1 MNVTKVRESVTPE
14 ITRMIAKTAKLSL
27 TDSEVEQ
34 FTQDLKEIIS
44 AFAVLDSINVDKVKP
59 SFLPIPQRNV
69 LREDTVKK
77 SLRQEETLKFTEQQE
92 NGFFIGPRT
101 VD

>member
-14 ITRMIAKTAKLSL
+14 VTQMIAKTAKLSL
-27 TDSEVEQ
+27 TDLEVEL
-34 FTQDLKEIIS
+34 FTQDLKEILS
-44 AFAVLDSINVDKVKP
+44 AFAVLDTIDVDNVRP
-59 SFLPIPQRNV
+59 SFLAIPLRNV
-69 LREDTVKK
+69 LREDTVRQ
-77 SLRQEETLKFTEQQE
+77 SLRQDEALKFTQQHE

>member
-1 MNVTKVRESVTPE
+1 MNVTTAKESVTQD
-14 ITRMIAKTAKLSL
+14 ITRMIARTAKLSL

-34 FTQDLKEIIS
+34 FTQDLKEILS
-44 AFAVLDSINVDKVKP
+44 AFGVLDSINVDKVKP

-77 SLRQEETLKFTEQQE
+77 SLRQEVALKFTEQQE

>member
-1 MNVTKVRESVTPE
+1 MNVTKVRERVTSE
-14 ITRMIAKTAKLSL
+14 VTQMIAKTAKLSL

-34 FTQDLKEIIS
+34 FTQDLKEILS
-44 AFAVLDSINVDKVKP
+44 AFEILDSISVDNVKP
-59 SFLPIPQRNV
+59 SFLPIPLRNV
-69 LREDTVKK
+69 LRDDTVRS
-77 SLRQEETLKFTEQQE
+77 SLRQDEALRFTQQQE